1 MESPLIIYKRPRL
14 RTPSLVV
21 GWMDAGLVGISATDY
36 LTDQLGAEE
45 FAEIE
50 PPDFSLLP
58 LSLIKGGVLQE
69 IEYPASCFYYWKN
82 KKSTSDLIILGSK
95 PPDLHRYEFANLVL
109 ELAELFKVKRIY
121 TVGGVRT
128 DITDAENPRVFAV
141 VNNYHLKR
149 YITQQGLEMG
159 ADYHGPTTMNG
170 LILGIAKHRGIE
182 GISLWGEVP
191 NDSVETPNPAVCEA
205 VLNVLTGLLGLDI
218 DLSNIDDKYT
228 GMQADELIG
237 YVRQPDSDL
246 HPQLEKLERGASPEI
261 SEKDKQTFFDELEK
275 FLKKQKGSSGNGSV

>member
-14 RTPSLVV
+14 RTPSLVI

-95 PPDLHRYEFANLVL
+95 PPDVRRYEFANLVL
-109 ELAELFKVKRIY
+109 DLAELFKVKRIY
-121 TVGGVRT
+121 TVGGIRA
-128 DITDAENPRVFAV
+128 DIPETEEPRVFAI
-141 VNNYHLKR
+141 VNNYRLKK
-149 YITQQGLEMG
+149 YVTQQGLELG
-159 ADYHGPTTMNG
+159 TDYHGPTTMSG
-170 LILGIAKHRGIE
+170 LILGIAKHRDIE

-191 NDSVETPNPAVCEA
+191 NDTAETPNPTVCEA
-205 VLNVLTGLLGLDI
+205 VLSVLTRLLGLDI
-218 DLSNIDDKYT
+218 DLSDIDAKY
-228 GMQADELIG
+228 GGRQADELIG
-237 YVRQPDSDL
+237 YVRQPDLDL
-246 HPQLEKLERGASPEI
+246 HPPMEKLQKGVSPEI

-275 FLKKQKGSSGNGSV
+275 FLKKQKGRGENGPV